1 MIHGKAAFLIR
12 DETDETTLPFRI
24 AEGRTH
30 HEILSNEIN
39 ALKLTRKVKIFTN
52 RHTAKYECELL
63 VIFVHEIYVTIGTET
78 YTNTF
83 VHKQKC

>member
-1 MIHGKAAFLIR
+1 MIHGKAAFLIS

-39 ALKLTRKVKIFTN
+39 ALKLTRKVKILQT
-52 RHTAKYECELL
+52 
-63 VIFVHEIYVTIGTET
+63 GTLQSMSVNCWLYLYMRST
-78 YTNTF
+78 
-83 VHKQKC
+83 